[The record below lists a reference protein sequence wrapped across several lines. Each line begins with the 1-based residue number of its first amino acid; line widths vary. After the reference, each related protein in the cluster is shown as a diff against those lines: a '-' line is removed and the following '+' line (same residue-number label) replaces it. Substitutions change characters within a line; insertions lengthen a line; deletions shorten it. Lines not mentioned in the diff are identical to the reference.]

1 MAGVKFANSPTV
13 QMTDQTYASIESIVR
28 MPFGQTNIQNITLIM
43 TGFIATRISIITWT
57 LRAAVAVLGGG
68 VCPRTGAFWMRICT
82 IAGMKAKWHAMRE
95 ELTYDLCPGRMKGG
109 VGSLVFSPLSLQLYV
124 MYVLI
129 RAMKQNN
136 SYANRIRLNDKR
148 VRGDNETSL

>member
-43 TGFIATRISIITWT
+43 TGFIATRISTIMWT

-124 MYVLI
+124 VC
-129 RAMKQNN
+129 
-136 SYANRIRLNDKR
+136 
-148 VRGDNETSL
+148 